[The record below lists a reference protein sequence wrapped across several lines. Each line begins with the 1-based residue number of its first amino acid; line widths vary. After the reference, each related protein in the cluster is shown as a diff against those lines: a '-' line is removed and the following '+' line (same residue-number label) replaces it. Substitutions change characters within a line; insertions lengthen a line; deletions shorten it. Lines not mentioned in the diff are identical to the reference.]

1 MPELITKSRLSTEE
15 QVSTIWNL
23 GGLSARQLAKKVVA
37 SINNDNLLGRAS
49 ELAYNFILAL
59 FPLML
64 FLLAL
69 FGMFAS
75 RGTVLKTNLLTYLS
89 QILPPAAFQVISHTL
104 NEVTRNATNGK
115 LTFGVLLTIW
125 FASGGMTAMMS
136 GLNGAYEIRESRS
149 WLKVHATAVGLTI
162 AISLLIIL
170 ALAAVLAGSY
180 VANVVGSYYG
190 LREITIVAWRIAQ
203 IVVAVAFVTLSF
215 SLIYYIGP
223 DVEEQHWYW
232 ITPGSLIGVLVW
244 IAASFGFRAYLHF
257 FNSYSKTYGSLGA
270 VMILLMWLYVTSFS
284 FLVGG
289 EINAQI
295 EHAAALRGH
304 PEAKAPGE
312 KKAA

>member
-1 MPELITKSRLSTEE
+1 MPQRMAESQLSTEE
-15 QVSTIWNL
+15 QVSTIWGL
-23 GGLSARQLAKKVVA
+23 GGLPALQLWKKVIA
-37 SINNDNLLGRAS
+37 GINDDNLLGRAS

-59 FPLML
+59 FPFML

-69 FGMFAS
+69 FGIFAS
-75 RGTVLKTNLLTYLS
+75 RAAALKTNLLTYLS
-89 QILPPAAFQVISHTL
+89 QVLPPSASQVLSHTL
-104 NEVTRNATNGK
+104 NEVTRNASNGK
-115 LTFGVLLTIW
+115 LTFGILLTIW
-125 FASGGMTAMMS
+125 FASGGMTAMIS
-136 GLNGAYEIRESRS
+136 GLNGAYALKETRS
-149 WLKVHATAVGLTI
+149 WIKVHVIAVGLTI

-170 ALAAVLAGSY
+170 ALTTVLGGGY

-190 LREITIVAWRIAQ
+190 LREITIIAWRAGQ
-203 IVVAVAFVTLSF
+203 ILVAIVFVTFSF
-215 SLIYYIGP
+215 SVIYYFGP

-244 IAASFGFRAYLHF
+244 IAASFVFRAYLHF

-270 VMILLMWLYVTSFS
+270 VMILLIWLYVTSFA

-295 EHAAALRGH
+295 EHAAARRGH